1 MSATR
6 SRATR
11 VGTGMKNMATVAL
24 VAALAACNAK
34 KSSAIDH
41 VAVASPAPMVADNA
55 TRQEAAASAGG
66 LAGDGKNH
74 EDARKVIRTGH
85 VDLVVTSYD
94 DARAKLE
101 ALVKSAGGYVDATNV
116 TRRADQISDA
126 QITIRLPKDSFGSML
141 PKLRDIGEVISES
154 TNASDITDQY
164 VDISARLASAR
175 TLEKRLLELA
185 SDKTGNIDQVL
196 SVERELARV
205 RGEIEGYE
213 GHLRQWNDQ
222 IEMSTLS
229 LSLQTKRPEI
239 IAAPAHQP
247 TLGERTSGAWTD
259 SITAL
264 RELGSSI
271 VIGTIA
277 ILPWLVLLVPGAVFG
292 RKLWQRRRRLPPARV
307 A

>member
-1 MSATR
+1 
-6 SRATR
+6 
-11 VGTGMKNMATVAL
+11 MKTMATVAL
-24 VAALAACNAK
+24 VAALAACNARK
-34 KSSAIDH
+34 GSLDNTPAAAVETSPVRAADMATKQEAPATGGSLAID
-41 VAVASPAPMVADNA
+41 AKKP
-55 TRQEAAASAGG
+55 
-66 LAGDGKNH
+66 

-101 ALVKSAGGYVDATNV
+101 ALVKAAGGYVDATNV
-116 TRRADQISDA
+116 TRRTDQISDA
-126 QITIRLPKDSFGSML
+126 QITIRLPKDAFGSML
-141 PKLRDIGEVISES
+141 PKLREIGEVVSES

-185 SDKTGNIDQVL
+185 SEKTGNIDQVL

-239 IAAPAHQP
+239 AAAPAHQA
-247 TLGERTSGAWTD
+247 TLGERTSGAWAD
-259 SITAL
+259 SISAL

-271 VIGTIA
+271 VIGSIA
-277 ILPWLVLLVPGAVFG
+277 ILPWLVLAIPGAVFG
-292 RKLWQRRRRLPPARV
+292 RKLWRRRRRLPAARV

>member
-1 MSATR
+1 
-6 SRATR
+6 
-11 VGTGMKNMATVAL
+11 MKKMATVAL

-34 KSSAIDH
+34 KSDNKVSSADKPD
-41 VAVASPAPMVADNA
+41 VSFAATKQEAVA
-55 TRQEAAASAGG
+55 AGG
-66 LAGDGKNH
+66 LAIDAKKP
-74 EDARKVIRTGH
+74 EEARKVIRTGH
-85 VDLVVTSYD
+85 VDLVVASYD
-94 DARAKLE
+94 DARGKLE
-101 ALVKSAGGYVDATNV
+101 ALVKAAGGYVDATNV

-126 QITIRLPKDSFGSML
+126 QITIRLPKDAFASIL
-141 PKLRDIGEVISES
+141 PKLREIGEVISES
-154 TNASDITDQY
+154 TNANDITDQY

-185 SDKTGNIDQVL
+185 ADKTGNIDQVL

-222 IEMSTLS
+222 IDMSTLS

-239 IAAPAHQP
+239 VAAPTHQP
-247 TLGERTSGAWTD
+247 TLGERTSGAWSD
-259 SITAL
+259 SISAL

-271 VIGTIA
+271 AIGTIA
-277 ILPWLVLLVPGAVFG
+277 ILPWLVLAIPGFMLG